1 MRSYNLVVVVG
12 SKSAINTFNFSFSN
26 FNYFNLKINMKISPN
41 SKKLLKLFLALL
53 AVLFALYVFDL
64 MKYKTRFNELKN
76 DEVIELEIQ
85 VENLQ
90 NKVDEITG
98 QLEHNEN
105 AIKNAN
111 NQINLYKTKCPNCT
125 YHLSGNYE
133 N

>member
-1 MRSYNLVVVVG
+1 MTKNH
-12 SKSAINTFNFSFSN
+12 
-26 FNYFNLKINMKISPN
+26 
-41 SKKLLKLFLALL
+41 KKLIIASLIFLALIL
-53 AVLFALYVFDL
+53 ALWVFDL
-64 MKYKTRFNELKN
+64 MKYKTRFQELKN
-76 DEVIELEIQ
+76 DEIIELEIQ

-90 NKVDEITG
+90 NKVEQMRG

-111 NQINLYKTKCPNCT
+111 NQINLYKAKCPNCT

>member
-1 MRSYNLVVVVG
+1 
-12 SKSAINTFNFSFSN
+12 
-26 FNYFNLKINMKISPN
+26 MKISPN
-41 SKKLLKLFLALL
+41 NKKFLKVLLALL

-76 DEVIELEIQ
+76 DEIIELEIQ
-85 VENLQ
+85 VNNLQ

-105 AIKNAN
+105 AIKNADMEL
-111 NQINLYKTKCPNCT
+111 NLCKAKCKGCT
-125 YHLSGNYE
+125 YHLSANYE

>member
-1 MRSYNLVVVVG
+1 MTKNH
-12 SKSAINTFNFSFSN
+12 
-26 FNYFNLKINMKISPN
+26 
-41 SKKLLKLFLALL
+41 KKLIIAFLALL
-53 AVLFALYVFDL
+53 ALILTLWVFDL
-64 MKYKTRFNELKN
+64 MKYKTRFQELKN
-76 DEVIELEIQ
+76 DEIIELEIQ

-90 NKVDEITG
+90 NKVEQMRG

-111 NQINLYKTKCPNCT
+111 NQINLYKAKCPNCT

>member
-1 MRSYNLVVVVG
+1 
-12 SKSAINTFNFSFSN
+12 
-26 FNYFNLKINMKISPN
+26 MKISPN
-41 SKKLLKLFLALL
+41 KRKLIIAFLTLLALL
-53 AVLFALYVFDL
+53 LTLFVFDL
-64 MKYKTRFNELKN
+64 LKYKTRFNELKN

-90 NKVDEITG
+90 NKVDEMRG

-105 AIKNAN
+105 AIKNADMEL
-111 NQINLYKTKCPNCT
+111 NLCKAKCKGCT

>member
-1 MRSYNLVVVVG
+1 
-12 SKSAINTFNFSFSN
+12 
-26 FNYFNLKINMKISPN
+26 MKISPN
-41 SKKLLKLFLALL
+41 TKKLLKLFLTLL

-64 MKYKTRFNELKN
+64 LKYKTRFNELKN
-76 DEVIELEIQ
+76 DEIIELEIQ
-85 VENLQ
+85 VDNLQ

-105 AIKNAN
+105 AIKNADMEL
-111 NQINLYKTKCPNCT
+111 NLCRAKCKTCT

>member
-1 MRSYNLVVVVG
+1 
-12 SKSAINTFNFSFSN
+12 
-26 FNYFNLKINMKISPN
+26 MKITPN
-41 SKKLLKLFLALL
+41 KKKLIIASLIFLALIL
-53 AVLFALYVFDL
+53 TLWVFDL

-76 DEVIELEIQ
+76 DEIIELEMQ

-90 NKVDEITG
+90 NKVDKMES
-98 QLEHNEN
+98 QLIHNEN

-111 NQINLYKTKCPNCT
+111 TELNLCRAKCKTCT

>member
-1 MRSYNLVVVVG
+1 
-12 SKSAINTFNFSFSN
+12 
-26 FNYFNLKINMKISPN
+26 MKISPN
-41 SKKLLKLFLALL
+41 NKKLIIAFLTLL
-53 AVLFALYVFDL
+53 AVLLTLFVFDL

-90 NKVDEITG
+90 NKVDEMKS

-105 AIKNAN
+105 AIKNASN
-111 NQINLYKTKCPNCT
+111 ELNLYKAKCPNCT
-125 YHLSGNYE
+125 YHLSANYE

>member
-1 MRSYNLVVVVG
+1 MTKNH
-12 SKSAINTFNFSFSN
+12 
-26 FNYFNLKINMKISPN
+26 
-41 SKKLLKLFLALL
+41 KKLIIASLIFLALIL
-53 AVLFALYVFDL
+53 ALWVFDL
-64 MKYKTRFNELKN
+64 MKYKTRFHELKN
-76 DEVIELEIQ
+76 DEIIELEIQ

-90 NKVDEITG
+90 NKVEQMRG

-111 NQINLYKTKCPNCT
+111 NQINLYKAKCPNCT

>member
-1 MRSYNLVVVVG
+1 
-12 SKSAINTFNFSFSN
+12 
-26 FNYFNLKINMKISPN
+26 MKISPN
-41 SKKLLKLFLALL
+41 NKKLLKVFLAIL

-64 MKYKTRFNELKN
+64 LKYKTRFQELKN
-76 DEVIELEIQ
+76 DEIIELEIQ

-98 QLEHNEN
+98 QLSHNEN
-105 AIKNAN
+105 AIKNADMEL
-111 NQINLYKTKCPNCT
+111 NLCRAKCKTCT

>member
-1 MRSYNLVVVVG
+1 
-12 SKSAINTFNFSFSN
+12 
-26 FNYFNLKINMKISPN
+26 MKISPN
-41 SKKLLKLFLALL
+41 NKKLIIAFLTLL
-53 AVLFALYVFDL
+53 AVLFALFVFDL

-76 DEVIELEIQ
+76 DEIIELEIQ

-90 NKVDEITG
+90 NKVDEMRN

-105 AIKNAN
+105 AIKNTYMEL
-111 NQINLYKTKCPNCT
+111 NLCKAKCKNCT

>member
-1 MRSYNLVVVVG
+1 
-12 SKSAINTFNFSFSN
+12 
-26 FNYFNLKINMKISPN
+26 MKISPN
-41 SKKLLKLFLALL
+41 NKKLIIALIAFL
-53 AVLFALYVFDL
+53 AVLLALYVFDL

-90 NKVDEITG
+90 NKVEEMKS
-98 QLEHNEN
+98 QLLHNEN
-105 AIKNAN
+105 AIKNASN
-111 NQINLYKTKCPNCT
+111 ELNLYKAKCKGCT

>member
-1 MRSYNLVVVVG
+1 
-12 SKSAINTFNFSFSN
+12 
-26 FNYFNLKINMKISPN
+26 MKISPN
-41 SKKLLKLFLALL
+41 KIKLIIAFLTLLALL
-53 AVLFALYVFDL
+53 LALYVFDL
-64 MKYKTRFNELKN
+64 IKYKTRFNELKN
-76 DEVIELEIQ
+76 DEIIELEIQ

-90 NKVDEITG
+90 NKVDEMTG

-111 NQINLYKTKCPNCT
+111 NQINLFKAKCPNCT